1 MATNNT
7 LNASVIVVNY
17 NNSKYL
23 VRCLDSLI
31 KQTYKNFEIILVD
44 DQSIDNSIDIAKK
57 FFIKTKFKKFK
68 IILNKNKT
76 KFGSYN

>member
-1 MATNNT
+1 MVTKNT

-57 FFIKTKFKKFK
+57 IF
-68 IILNKNKT
+68 
-76 KFGSYN
+76 Y